1 MQRRVFTYMYTRE
14 LPSQQTTHPNNYV
27 KLVKIFFFFFLISK
41 KKYIQIEP
49 HENIRQTREY
59 RKGHKQR
66 EKQKKKQ

>member
-1 MQRRVFTYMYTRE
+1 MYTRE

-27 KLVKIFFFFFLISK
+27 KLVKIYFFFLISK

-59 RKGHKQR
+59 REGRKQR